1 MKNIQSI
8 KEIRQLTGLSQTK
21 FAEKYQIP
29 LRTLQ
34 DWEAGRREP
43 AEYLVALLERAV
55 RADVMEADE
64 A

>member
-55 RADVMEADE
+55 QADVMEADE

>member
-43 AEYLVALLERAV
+43 AEYLVALLDRAV
-55 RADVMEADE
+55 RADVMAADGK
-64 A
+64 

>member
-55 RADVMEADE
+55 RADVMAADE